1 MNLPAFKLSMP
12 PALARLGEDAGRRWA
27 RLAPRERRLLGI
39 AGAVAGIAL
48 VFLLFIEP
56 AWTRA
61 NRLEAQLPLL
71 RTQAARVDA
80 LTAEARSLQRVTSG
94 RMTAD
99 ETRQALAQ
107 SLERAGI
114 AAEVAPADA
123 PAGTS
128 GDAWQVTVDQVQ
140 AAGLM
145 QWLASVPG
153 RTRLQLA
160 QADLERPT
168 DDNGRLLTGKASG
181 VLVFTPATAGQG
193 R

>member
-12 PALARLGEDAGRRWA
+12 PAFTRLGEDAGRRWA

-39 AGAVAGIAL
+39 AGAVAGVAL
-48 VFLLFIEP
+48 VFLLFVEP

-61 NRLEAQLPLL
+61 SRLETQLPLL

-107 SLERAGI
+107 SLERAGL

-123 PAGTS
+123 PAGTA
-128 GDAWQVTVDQVQ
+128 GEAWQVTVDQVQ
-140 AAGLM
+140 AAGLK
-145 QWLASVPG
+145 
-153 RTRLQLA
+153 LA

-181 VLVFTPATAGQG
+181 VLLFTPATTGQG

>member
-12 PALARLGEDAGRRWA
+12 PAFTRLGEDAGRRWA

-39 AGAVAGIAL
+39 AGAVAGAAL
-48 VFLLFIEP
+48 VFLLFVEP

-61 NRLEAQLPLL
+61 SRLETQLPLL

-107 SLERAGI
+107 SLERAGL

-123 PAGTS
+123 PAGTA
-128 GDAWQVTVDQVQ
+128 GEAWQVTVDQVQ

-181 VLVFTPATAGQG
+181 VLLFTPATTGQG

>member
-27 RLAPRERRLLGI
+27 RLAPRERRLLSI

-80 LTAEARSLQRVTSG
+80 LTTEARSLQRVTSG

-128 GDAWQVTVDQVQ
+128 GDAWQVTVDRVQ

>member
-1 MNLPAFKLSMP
+1 
-12 PALARLGEDAGRRWA
+12 
-27 RLAPRERRLLGI
+27 
-39 AGAVAGIAL
+39 
-48 VFLLFIEP
+48 
-56 AWTRA
+56 
-61 NRLEAQLPLL
+61 
-71 RTQAARVDA
+71 
-80 LTAEARSLQRVTSG
+80 
-94 RMTAD
+94 MTAD

-107 SLERAGI
+107 SPERAGL

-123 PAGTS
+123 PAGTA
-128 GDAWQVTVDQVQ
+128 GEAWQVTVDQVQ

-181 VLVFTPATAGQG
+181 VLLFTPATTGQG

>member
-27 RLAPRERRLLGI
+27 RLAPRERRLLSI

-80 LTAEARSLQRVTSG
+80 LTTEARSLQRVTSG

>member
-99 ETRQALAQ
+99 ETRQALVQ

>member
-1 MNLPAFKLSMP
+1 
-12 PALARLGEDAGRRWA
+12 
-27 RLAPRERRLLGI
+27 
-39 AGAVAGIAL
+39 
-48 VFLLFIEP
+48 
-56 AWTRA
+56 
-61 NRLEAQLPLL
+61 
-71 RTQAARVDA
+71 
-80 LTAEARSLQRVTSG
+80 
-94 RMTAD
+94 MTAD

-114 AAEVAPADA
+114 AAEVGPADA
-123 PAGTS
+123 PAGTT
-128 GDAWQVTVDQVQ
+128 GEAWQVTVDQVQ

-181 VLVFTPATAGQG
+181 VLVFTPATTGQG